1 MTYSDWREELILTEG
16 AKTRFILK
24 GIKKL
29 KGIIKKPKRNIF
41 PIGSTKASGR
51 LPDVD
56 PDLFVQFPGVN
67 YRKLIDPNY
76 KANRNPKL
84 AKAIKYVKS
93 KLERAKNPNLK
104 GASPYSTD
112 VPSPIPNVRTPVP
125 PKLSQQIKSNLS
137 KGTKLTDDQKK
148 KNLTDYIKSL
158 TKKVKDKNKKNKNLK
173 TYEGDD
179 KYYPP
184 EIGESAIAIKGG
196 SKLIPLLMTG
206 IGAAGTIMQARKKR
220 KLGAAEKRLHDR
232 EMNVRD
238 NDMIRARR
246 GEADKQNKLI
256 DKYEKKYKSQKE
268 KNIRKN
274 VMKGLKSGEVIQDEF
289 SAPTNSMG
297 GGAIAGSVE
306 AGDNPPVKKKKR
318 YIYGGRGSRKMWMN
332 NK

>member
-1 MTYSDWREELILTEG
+1 MITFKELQEKLSDKEYKEVDALLNRDTLLRGNLIKNYAQRGKFETMK
-16 AKTRFILK
+16 ARDTFRR
-24 GIKKL
+24 IKKNEDGKL
-29 KGIIKKPKRNIF
+29 RIDRGTEKKIKVNRHTVSKNFPELSKKPVEKY
-41 PIGSTKASGR
+41 KKYYR
-51 LPDVD
+51 LPE
-56 PDLFVQFPGVN
+56 GV
-67 YRKLIDPNY
+67 
-76 KANRNPKL
+76 ASL
-84 AKAIKYVKS
+84 A
-93 KLERAKNPNLK
+93 L
-104 GASPYSTD
+104 
-112 VPSPIPNVRTPVP
+112 
-125 PKLSQQIKSNLS
+125 
-137 KGTKLTDDQKK
+137 
-148 KNLTDYIKSL
+148 
-158 TKKVKDKNKKNKNLK
+158 
-173 TYEGDD
+173 
-179 KYYPP
+179 
-184 EIGESAIAIKGG
+184 KGG
-196 SKLIPLLMTG
+196 SKLIPALMTG

-256 DKYEKKYKSQKE
+256 DKYEKKHKSQKE

-318 YIYGGRGSRKMWMN
+318 YIYGGTGSRKMWMN

>member
-1 MTYSDWREELILTEG
+1 MTYSDWRVELSEKYKVFKGLYKII
-16 AKTRFILK
+16 KTP
-24 GIKKL
+24 GVIKAAPKQKL
-29 KGIIKKPKRNIF
+29 KNTVGISYKNSMGTLDYRRSIY
-41 PIGSTKASGR
+41 
-51 LPDVD
+51 PD
-56 PDLFVQFPGVN
+56 
-67 YRKLIDPNY
+67 Y
-76 KANRNPKL
+76 KANRRNRF
-84 AKAIKYVKS
+84 ARIKATPSGDPMADISQNIYKKEGKRS
-93 KLERAKNPNLK
+93 LERRLAAKEKIRQEWL
-104 GASPYSTD
+104 
-112 VPSPIPNVRTPVP
+112 
-125 PKLSQQIKSNLS
+125 KSNNLPPDS
-137 KGTKLTDDQKK
+137 KAQPPGF
-148 KNLTDYIKSL
+148 NEGVASL
-158 TKKVKDKNKKNKNLK
+158 AV
-173 TYEGDD
+173 
-179 KYYPP
+179 
-184 EIGESAIAIKGG
+184 KGG
-196 SKLIPLLMTG
+196 SKLIPLLMTS

-256 DKYEKKYKSQKE
+256 DKYEKKNKSQKE

-274 VMKGLKSGEVIQDEF
+274 MIKGLKGGEVIQDEF